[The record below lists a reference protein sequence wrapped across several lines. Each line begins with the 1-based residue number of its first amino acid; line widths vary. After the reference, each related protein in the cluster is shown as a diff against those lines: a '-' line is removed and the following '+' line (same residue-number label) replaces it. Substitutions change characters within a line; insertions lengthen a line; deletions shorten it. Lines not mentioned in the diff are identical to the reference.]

1 MQQGKKARGQEGQ
14 KARRLFAL
22 LPLCLL
28 AFSPRFAVPDEII
41 DRVLAVVAGDLI
53 MLSDVNAARSFGLVT
68 PGAAPDPTR
77 EILSRL
83 IDRSLILAEV
93 DRFAPPEPE
102 AADVDRELQTV
113 RARFPS
119 AQALTEAL
127 ARVGIDTRH
136 LRETLR
142 QDLRIRAYLD
152 QRFTIVPPSE
162 EELGRYYRERAE
174 AFTRNGGLVPFE
186 AARQEVVQA
195 VTADR
200 RRAVVEDWLA
210 GLRRRA
216 AIVDLYVR

>member
-1 MQQGKKARGQEGQ
+1 MQQGKKARGQEGK
-14 KARRLFAL
+14 KARRLLVL

-28 AFSPRFAVPDEII
+28 AFSPRFAVADEII

-53 MLSDVNAARSFGLVT
+53 MLSDVSAARSFGLVT
-68 PGAAPDPTR
+68 PGAALDPTR

-83 IDRSLILAEV
+83 IDRSLMLAEV
-93 DRFAPPEPE
+93 DRFAPPEPD
-102 AADVDRELQTV
+102 AVSVDREIQTV

-119 AQALTEAL
+119 AQAFTDAL
-127 ARVGIDTRH
+127 ARAGIDARH

-162 EELGRYYRERAE
+162 EDLGRHYRERPE
-174 AFTRNGGLVPFE
+174 AFTRNGDVLPFE
-186 AARQEVVQA
+186 AVRQEVVQA

-200 RRAVVEDWLA
+200 RRALVEEWLA

-216 AIVDLYVR
+216 AIVDLYR